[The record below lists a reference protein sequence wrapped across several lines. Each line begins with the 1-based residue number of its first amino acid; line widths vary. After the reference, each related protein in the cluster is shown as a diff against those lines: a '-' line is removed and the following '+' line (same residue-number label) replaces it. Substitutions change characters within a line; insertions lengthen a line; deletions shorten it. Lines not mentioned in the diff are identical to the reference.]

1 MFCVYTPILQQIR
14 RELLCEFFFARCSLI
29 IFTIILIGFMDK
41 SIQQLY
47 IGILGGGQLGRMM
60 IQNAINLNLNISV
73 LDPDPNAPC
82 KDLVKT
88 FVKGSLTDYDAVYNF
103 GKDKDLVT
111 IEIENVNIEAL
122 KALEKEGI
130 KVYPQ
135 PHIIELIQDK
145 GAQKMF
151 YQRNNIP
158 SPDFFLVE
166 NKTQIQKYADYF
178 PFFQKLRKGGY
189 DGKGVTKIV
198 NPHHLEKAFDVPSV
212 LERLVDFEKELAVI
226 VARSES
232 GEIKCFPV
240 VECEFNPEANLVEFL
255 FSPANIKKTTEK
267 EALVLAASVAEKL
280 GIVGLLAVELF
291 LTKDGKLLVNEVAP
305 RPHNSGHHTI
315 EANITSQFEQ
325 HLRAILNLPL
335 GDTGIVKPGVMVNLL
350 GDFGYEGI
358 AFYQG
363 LEDVLKF
370 SGVYV
375 HLYGKANTKPFRKMG
390 HVTVVDTDLSKAKQ
404 KAKMIKNTLKVIAL

>member
-1 MFCVYTPILQQIR
+1 MT
-14 RELLCEFFFARCSLI
+14 
-29 IFTIILIGFMDK
+29 K
-41 SIQQLY
+41 SIQQLH

-60 IQNAINLNLNISV
+60 IQSAVNLNLNISV
-73 LDPDPNAPC
+73 LDPDKNAPC
-82 KDLVKT
+82 KHLVKKFT
-88 FVKGSLTDYDAVYNF
+88 LGSLTDYDTVYEF
-103 GKDKDLVT
+103 GKDKDLIT

-122 KALEKEGI
+122 KKLEKEGK
-130 KVYPQ
+130 KVFPQ

-145 GAQKMF
+145 GLQKMF

-158 SPDFFLVE
+158 SPDFFLVDS
-166 NKTQIQKYADYF
+166 KKQIQKYSDYF

-189 DGKGVTKIV
+189 DGKGVTKLV
-198 NPHHLEKAFDVPSV
+198 SPHHLDKAFDSPSV
-212 LERLVDFEKELAVI
+212 LEALVNFEKELSVI

-232 GEIKCFPV
+232 GEMKCFPV

-255 FSPANIKKTTEK
+255 FSPANIKKSVEK
-267 EALVLAASVAEKL
+267 EALRIAAEVAEKL

-291 LTKDGKLLVNEVAP
+291 LTKDGKVLVNEVAP
-305 RPHNSGHHTI
+305 RPHNSGHHSI

-335 GDTGIVKPGVMVNLL
+335 GDPSIVKAGVMVNLL
-350 GDFGYEGI
+350 GEFGHEGT
-358 AFYQG
+358 AVYQG

-375 HLYGKANTKPFRKMG
+375 HLYGKSLTKAFRKMG
-390 HVTVVDTDLSKAKQ
+390 HVTIVDNDILKAKQ
-404 KAKMIKNTLKVIAL
+404 KAKLVKNTLKVVA

>member
-1 MFCVYTPILQQIR
+1 MIMTN
-14 RELLCEFFFARCSLI
+14 
-29 IFTIILIGFMDK
+29 
-41 SIQQLY
+41 SIQQLH

-60 IQNAINLNLNISV
+60 IQSAVNLNLNISD
-73 LDPDPNAPC
+73 LDPDKNAPC
-82 KDLVKT
+82 KYLVKK
-88 FVKGSLTDYDAVYNF
+88 FMLGSLTDYDTVYEF
-103 GKDKDLVT
+103 GKDKDLIT

-122 KALEKEGI
+122 KKLEKEGK
-130 KVYPQ
+130 KVFPQ

-145 GAQKMF
+145 GLQKMF

-158 SPDFFLVE
+158 SPDFFLVDS
-166 NKTQIQKYADYF
+166 KKQIQKYADYF

-189 DGKGVTKIV
+189 DGKGVTKLV
-198 NPHHLEKAFDVPSV
+198 SPHHLDKAFDAPSV
-212 LERLVDFEKELAVI
+212 LEAFVNFEKELSVI

-232 GEIKCFPV
+232 GEMKCFPV

-255 FSPANIKKTTEK
+255 FSPANIKKSVEK
-267 EALVLAASVAEKL
+267 EALRIAAEVAEKL

-291 LTKDGKLLVNEVAP
+291 LTKDGKVLINEVAP
-305 RPHNSGHHTI
+305 RPHNSGHHSI

-335 GDTGIVKPGVMVNLL
+335 GDPSIVKAGVMVNLL
-350 GDFGYEGI
+350 GEFGHEGT
-358 AFYQG
+358 AVYQG

-375 HLYGKANTKPFRKMG
+375 HLYGKSITKAFRKMG
-390 HVTVVDTDLSKAKQ
+390 HVTIVDNDILKAKQ
-404 KAKMIKNTLKVIAL
+404 KAKLVKNTLKVVA